1 MTCDS
6 RGCLVVLAVRDDPAW
21 VEAELAAGRLSCPAC
36 GGALGPWGW
45 ARPRRLRTL
54 AGSRW
59 VRPRRSCCR
68 ACRATHVLVPTACLL
83 RRGDAIEVIGA
94 ALLAKRAGLGHRRIA
109 TWLGVPAA
117 TVRGWLRRFA
127 ARADQLCAV
136 ATVWAYRLDPGLGRI
151 QPRGSPVADALE
163 ALGVAAGVAVRVLG
177 PARSPWHVVAA
188 LTGTAMLATHPLPA
202 P

>member
-1 MTCDS
+1 
-6 RGCLVVLAVRDDPAW
+6 VLAVRDDPAW
-21 VEAELAAGRLSCPAC
+21 VEAELTAGRLSCPAC

-54 AGSRW
+54 TGARRL
-59 VRPRRSCCR
+59 RPRRSRCR
-68 ACRATHVLVPTACLL
+68 ACRTSHVLVPTATLV
-83 RRGDAIEVIGA
+83 RRGDTIEVIGA

-109 TWLGVPAA
+109 TRLGVPAA

-127 ARADQLCAV
+127 ARADQLRAF
-136 ATVWAYRLDPGLGRI
+136 ATGWAYRLDPTLGRV

-163 ALGVAAGVAVRVLG
+163 ALGVAVGAAIRVLG

-188 LTGTAMLATHPLPA
+188 LTGAAMLATCPLPA
-202 P
+202 R